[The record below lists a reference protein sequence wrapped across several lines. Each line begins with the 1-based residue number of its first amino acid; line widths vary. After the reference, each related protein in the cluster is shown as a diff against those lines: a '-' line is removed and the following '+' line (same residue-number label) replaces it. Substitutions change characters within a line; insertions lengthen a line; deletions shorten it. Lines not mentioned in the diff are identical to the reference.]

1 MNVIKLDDQGL
12 VPAVVQHVDTGDV
25 LMLAYMNS
33 DSIRKTLETGDV
45 WFYSRSRNAL
55 WLKGETSGNF
65 LNLVSLTQDC
75 DNDVLLAMVK
85 PDGPA

>member
-45 WFYSRSRNAL
+45 WFYSRSRHKL
-55 WLKGETSGNF
+55 WHTGESSGNY
-65 LNLVSLTQDC
+65 LRYRSGTVEC
-75 DNDVLLAMVK
+75 DGDTI
-85 PDGPA
+85 